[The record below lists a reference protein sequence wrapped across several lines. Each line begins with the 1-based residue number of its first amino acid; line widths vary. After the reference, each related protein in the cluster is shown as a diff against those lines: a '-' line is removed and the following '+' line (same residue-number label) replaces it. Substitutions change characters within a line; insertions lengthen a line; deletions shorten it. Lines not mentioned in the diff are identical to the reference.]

1 MYGHLIGSLTAEDK
15 AVYILVFSD
24 IKYRQNIASLVVINS
39 WFFGCKNILTEV
51 CRVDVFKNCSVD
63 GLKSLN
69 SIISKT
75 PLWKSMY
82 LITSLSHVLTKP
94 KSTMFFLNF
103 FKGFLF
109 LLRLTDTLVS
119 WYLIQLCRKTKQR
132 KFVYLGFMKTCDEH
146 VIS

>member
-1 MYGHLIGSLTAEDK
+1 MCWSPMICIITHNSTIKTNDQWSKHSIIVSFLRQMYGHLIGSLTAEDK

-51 CRVDVFKNCSVD
+51 GRVDVFKNCSVD

-94 KSTMFFLNF
+94 KSTMFFRNF
-103 FKGFLF
+103 FKGFF
-109 LLRLTDTLVS
+109 F
-119 WYLIQLCRKTKQR
+119 C
-132 KFVYLGFMKTCDEH
+132 
-146 VIS
+146 